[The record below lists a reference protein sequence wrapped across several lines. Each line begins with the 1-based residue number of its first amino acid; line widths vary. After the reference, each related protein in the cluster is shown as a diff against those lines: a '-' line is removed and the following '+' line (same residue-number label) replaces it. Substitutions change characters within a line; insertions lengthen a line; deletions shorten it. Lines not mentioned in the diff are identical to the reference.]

1 MGDGEACLGLIGKGE
16 TFQFTALPTTFLP
29 NSNFYYRVYTENH
42 EKTQMKNNRVSEL
55 KASSLTLVVPWWPY
69 SMPKKYQVISMG
81 ASPPIHTLTSS
92 FIEGKDESSEA
103 TESGLKPMKA
113 LST

>member
-1 MGDGEACLGLIGKGE
+1 
-16 TFQFTALPTTFLP
+16 
-29 NSNFYYRVYTENH
+29 
-42 EKTQMKNNRVSEL
+42 
-55 KASSLTLVVPWWPY
+55 
-69 SMPKKYQVISMG
+69 MG